1 MQAILEYLNLRTILR
16 SLKQPTDQPDYLS
29 WKWEPSGEY
38 TSWSAYQNPIPT
50 NANLI
55 FLGSSTLSLLR
66 LGDRS
71 ERRPTVY
78 ALEGCRTLI
87 VVSSI
92 ISMRSRSHFG
102 HVSGIPPTLVACA
115 HNKRIARL
123 PANE

>member
-1 MQAILEYLNLRTILR
+1 MSTLFVIKLNELFWVGTIGGVHFLVGLPGAI
-16 SLKQPTDQPDYLS
+16 
-29 WKWEPSGEY
+29 SGE
-38 TSWSAYQNPIPT
+38 NPIPT

-87 VVSSI
+87 VVSSV

-102 HVSGIPPTLVACA
+102 HVSGIPPTLVARA